1 MRPTNFLTAWGR
13 ILRGR
18 IPLLSIEITRECPLS
33 CPGCYAYGESH
44 LADGAKL
51 VDLTDSKGDE
61 LVANILRLVDEHQP
75 VQVSLVGG
83 EPMMRHRELAR
94 VLPVLSTRGIYTMI
108 VTSAVIPIPPEWTR
122 MPFVTIAVSVDGLAK
137 DHDVRRK
144 PATYERILKNIK
156 DCRINVHWTVVN

>member
-1 MRPTNFLTAWGR
+1 MRPTNFLTAWGK

-75 VQVSLVGG
+75 VQVSQQLGGQRSQEGLGSFIERVPCLVEIGLVEHGG
-83 EPMMRHRELAR
+83 
-94 VLPVLSTRGIYTMI
+94 
-108 VTSAVIPIPPEWTR
+108 
-122 MPFVTIAVSVDGLAK
+122 
-137 DHDVRRK
+137 
-144 PATYERILKNIK
+144 
-156 DCRINVHWTVVN
+156 